1 MTSKQQWWI
10 PLKNLVYS
18 GKTFFD
24 ISVNTGQI
32 CMGFEADTPE
42 NDSNMEHANC
52 MGVSDKNLV
61 KKLLTSNRKIQ
72 LLVNNILTRSLSESC

>member
-1 MTSKQQWWI
+1 MTSKQQQWRI
-10 PLKNLVYS
+10 PLKNPVNS

-42 NDSNMEHANC
+42 KRQQHAHC
-52 MGVSDKNLV
+52 MGLSVKDLV
-61 KKLLTSNRKIQ
+61 KKLLTSNRKFGCSSI
-72 LLVNNILTRSLSESC
+72 TF